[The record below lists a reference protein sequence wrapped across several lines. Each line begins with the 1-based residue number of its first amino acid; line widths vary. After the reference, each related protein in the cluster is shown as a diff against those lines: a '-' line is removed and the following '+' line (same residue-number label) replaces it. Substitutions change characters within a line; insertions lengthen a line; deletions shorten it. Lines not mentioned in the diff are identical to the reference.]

1 MRRSGLGAGIRLA
14 VTLSIVAAVVFF
26 AFPILFA
33 PRVEVPEKVQYGSAS
48 SVMFQIANQNLTP
61 LRAVEYS
68 CEVSRLVLTSGAAVR
83 DANVL
88 NRGRFPRIAGRRAAL
103 GRCQTGYIVTMPVKA
118 AEYKLTVT
126 YTAYP
131 WTARKVLTVRIAAQ
145 FDAKNEVTGWKTD

>member
-1 MRRSGLGAGIRLA
+1 MRKSGLRAGIRLV
-14 VTLSIVAAVVFF
+14 VTMGVVAAVVFF

-33 PRVEVPEKVQYGSAS
+33 PRVDVPEKVQYGSAS

-68 CEVSRLVLTSGAAVR
+68 CEVSRLTLTNGSAVT

-88 NRGRFPRIAGRRAAL
+88 DRGRFPRIAGRHAAR
-103 GRCQTGYIVTMPVKA
+103 GRCQTAYILTMPLKA

-126 YTAYP
+126 YSAYP
-131 WTARKVLTVRIAAQ
+131 WPERRMLTVRIAAQ
-145 FDAKNEVTGWKTD
+145 FGAKNEVTGWKAD